1 MRLNSEVLNVARGAL
16 SPWSMRAPP
25 APSKAPRRPGER
37 GPAHAQKASR
47 SVTLELLLSSM
58 VQGLFTSKGE
68 ILRFRARSVSGTLL
82 WSSATFERNC
92 PMSMH
97 SHLAELER
105 RHKALDKEIES
116 EKLNLAADDL
126 HIVEL
131 KRKKLLLKDQIEKLR
146 MRSDEPERTLH

>member
-1 MRLNSEVLNVARGAL
+1 VIA
-16 SPWSMRAPP
+16 
-25 APSKAPRRPGER
+25 
-37 GPAHAQKASR
+37 
-47 SVTLELLLSSM
+47 ELLLGSM
-58 VQGLFTSKGE
+58 VQGLFHSE
-68 ILRFRARSVSGTLL
+68 AEFLSFRASSLSGTLL

-131 KRKKLLLKDQIEKLR
+131 KRKKLLLKDEIEKLR